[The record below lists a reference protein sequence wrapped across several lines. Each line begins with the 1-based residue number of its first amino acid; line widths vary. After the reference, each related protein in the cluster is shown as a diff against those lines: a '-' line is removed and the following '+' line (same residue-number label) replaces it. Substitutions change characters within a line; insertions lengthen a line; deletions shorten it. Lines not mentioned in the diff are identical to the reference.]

1 MRLRAMGDKAL
12 LPKGFWDRTNM
23 GQSPKLMM
31 KQEEVVVQM
40 EQRRAE
46 EGIDTNLN
54 GHGLRKGRD
63 KDPSVLNDDRNAES
77 PGRSAHYGSAPQEEQ
92 AHEVLVVDNDD
103 QEDGEGFDNEEQF
116 DDVYD
121 ETEEEFDEDDEE
133 DDEEGD
139 GDEDYEEETYDENED
154 GRDEEGMHVG
164 EQLAPPFT
172 GFAALN
178 RQRQGFGNG
187 QFGNV
192 QGPVNGSNK
201 AGTSVEDAIEL

>member
-1 MRLRAMGDKAL
+1 
-12 LPKGFWDRTNM
+12 M

-31 KQEEVVVQM
+31 KQEEVVVQT

-46 EGIDTNLN
+46 EGIDTDLI
-54 GHGLRKGRD
+54 GHGLGKGQD
-63 KDPSVLNDDRNAES
+63 KDPSVLDDDRNEES
-77 PGRSAHYGSAPQEEQ
+77 TGRNAHYGSAPQEEQ
-92 AHEVLVVDNDD
+92 ALEVLVVDNDD
-103 QEDGEGFDNEEQF
+103 QEDEEGFDNEEQF
-116 DDVYD
+116 EDVYD
-121 ETEEEFDEDDEE
+121 ETEAEFDEDDEEDEE

-139 GDEDYEEETYDENED
+139 GEEDYEEETYDENED

-187 QFGNV
+187 QFGNM
-192 QGPVNGSNK
+192 QGLVNGSNK

>member
-1 MRLRAMGDKAL
+1 
-12 LPKGFWDRTNM
+12 M

-40 EQRRAE
+40 EKRRAE
-46 EGIDTNLN
+46 GGIDTNLN
-54 GHGLRKGRD
+54 GHGRGKGRD
-63 KDPSVLNDDRNAES
+63 KDPSVLNDDRNEES
-77 PGRSAHYGSAPQEEQ
+77 TGRNAHYSSAPQEEQ

-103 QEDGEGFDNEEQF
+103 QEDEAGFHNGEQF
-116 DDVYD
+116 EDVYD
-121 ETEEEFDEDDEE
+121 ETEGEFDEDDEGDDEE

-139 GDEDYEEETYDENED
+139 GEEDYEEETYDEDDD

-164 EQLAPPFT
+164 EHLAPPFT

-178 RQRQGFGNG
+178 GQRQVFGNG
-187 QFGNV
+187 QFGNM

-201 AGTSVEDAIEL
+201 AGTSAEDAIEL